1 MIPGILD
8 DVAEPARAEI
18 ESWKQLPFDEKEF
31 LAKEVGS
38 KALTGE
44 PDRMVLERVWS
55 RPTMEVHGIAGGFTG
70 AGAKTVIPARATA
83 KVSFRLVPNQTPEQ
97 VAQAFRSFVAANTP
111 TGCTMEVK
119 VLSGAPATVVDPGH
133 PAIATAAQAFQDVMG
148 RPTVFTRS
156 GGSIPIVGEFA
167 KHLGIPTVL
176 MGFGLPDDGLH
187 SPNEKF
193 KVANYYTG
201 IVTVAHFLELYGRS

>member
-38 KALTGE
+38 KALTG
-44 PDRMVLERVWS
+44 
-55 RPTMEVHGIAGGFTG
+55 VHGIAGGFTG